1 MACRDSPLSGGHKP
15 LKLHSEQGTVCE
27 NCSGGVH
34 IALYH
39 SLCRQ
44 ESSAG
49 ISPCGP
55 DVVCYGKRVVQDRE
69 SMKIYRDLQE
79 IEKPFAKPFVTIG
92 NFDGVH
98 LGHQMLFSEVVGRA
112 YNQDGESVAV
122 TFDPHPLKV
131 LRPDGIRLI
140 STTEQKINLIAMAGV
155 EHLLILPFTR
165 ELAATSAR
173 DFVQNILVDT
183 IGVREL
189 VVGYDYAFGRGRE
202 GNIDFLKKMGQE
214 LGFGVSVVE
223 AHYENGMLVSSTKI
237 RELVTEGRMQDARRL
252 LGRYYQIHGE
262 VQRGRQRGGR
272 QLGFPTANLK
282 LSEEDL
288 CPKRGV
294 YVTQVIHGGKVYGGV
309 SNIGYNPTFG
319 ENKLV
324 AETHIFDFNSDIY
337 GQPIKINLLRYLR
350 GEKKFNQIDELIA
363 QIKLDIVTA
372 KQVLK
377 DAEGEQLFSCEDKW
391 SR

>member
-1 MACRDSPLSGGHKP
+1 MRHGQHLM
-15 LKLHSEQGTVCE
+15 T
-27 NCSGGVH
+27 
-34 IALYH
+34 
-39 SLCRQ
+39 
-44 ESSAG
+44 
-49 ISPCGP
+49 
-55 DVVCYGKRVVQDRE
+55 GKAADQNSW
-69 SMKIYRDLQE
+69 SMEIYRDLQE
-79 IEKPFAKPFVTIG
+79 IKNPFAKSFVTIG

-112 YNQDGESVAV
+112 YTQHGASVAV

-140 STTEQKINLIAMAGV
+140 STTEQKIKLIAMAGV

-165 ELAATSAR
+165 ELAATTAR
-173 DFVQNILVDT
+173 DFVQKILVDT
-183 IGVREL
+183 LGVREL
-189 VVGYDYAFGRGRE
+189 VVGYDYAFGKGRE
-202 GNIDFLKKMGQE
+202 GNIDFLKKSGRE
-214 LGFGVSVVE
+214 LGFGVTVVE

-272 QLGFPTANLK
+272 ELGFPTANLK

-294 YVTQVIHGGKVYGGV
+294 YVTQVIYGGKVYGGV

-319 ENKLV
+319 DNKLV

-337 GQPIKINLLRYLR
+337 GHPIKINLLRYLR
-350 GEKKFNQIDELIA
+350 GEKKFNRIEELIA

-372 KQVLK
+372 RQVLR
-377 DAEGEQLFSCEDKW
+377 DAEGELLFSCDDKW

>member
-1 MACRDSPLSGGHKP
+1 
-15 LKLHSEQGTVCE
+15 
-27 NCSGGVH
+27 
-34 IALYH
+34 
-39 SLCRQ
+39 
-44 ESSAG
+44 
-49 ISPCGP
+49 
-55 DVVCYGKRVVQDRE
+55 
-69 SMKIYRDLQE
+69 MKIYRDLQE
-79 IEKPFAKPFVTIG
+79 IQQPFARPFVTIG

-98 LGHQMLFSEVVGRA
+98 LGHQMLFSEVVGKA
-112 YNQDGESVAV
+112 YTQHGQSVAV

-131 LRPDGIRLI
+131 LRPGGIRLI
-140 STTEQKINLIAMAGV
+140 STTEQKIGLIAMAGV

-165 ELAATSAR
+165 ELAATTAR
-173 DFVQNILVDT
+173 DFVEKILVHT

-202 GNIDFLKKMGQE
+202 GNIDFLKKIGGE
-214 LGFGVSVVE
+214 LGFAVKVVE

-272 QLGFPTANLK
+272 ELGFPTANLK

-294 YVTQVIHGGKVYGGV
+294 YVTQVIHRGQVYGGV

-337 GQPIKINLLRYLR
+337 GHPIKINLLRYLR
-350 GEKKFNQIDELIA
+350 GEKKFDRIEELIA
-363 QIKLDIVTA
+363 QIRLDIVTA
-372 KQVLK
+372 RQVLR
-377 DAEGEQLFSCEDKW
+377 DAENEQLFSCEDKW